1 MAESVTKLPV
11 ERPSKTVTS
20 GRKGLSPWPPFE
32 SLHAEIDR
40 IFDEFGRGRL
50 PSVRRLF
57 DMEPLWSSEAPFRAS
72 LPAIDVV
79 EKEKEYQ
86 ISAELPGID
95 EKDIEVSVTDGVLTV
110 KGEKKEQKEE
120 KDKNYHRL
128 ERQYGSFQRSFELP
142 PSIDQGKIEA
152 KFEKG
157 VLTLTLPKT
166 AEAQEKPKTIA
177 IKSK

>member
-1 MAESVTKLPV
+1 MPESVTKLPV
-11 ERPSKTVTS
+11 GLPSKTATA
-20 GRKGLSPWPPFE
+20 GRKGSSLWQPFE

-50 PSVRRLF
+50 PSIRRLY
-57 DMEPLWSSEAPFRAS
+57 DMEPLWNSEVSFGTS
-72 LPAIDVV
+72 LPAVDVL

-95 EKDIEVSVTDGVLTV
+95 EKDIEISVADGVLTV
-110 KGEKKEQKEE
+110 KGEKKEQREE
-120 KDKNYHRL
+120 RDRNYYRT
-128 ERQYGSFQRSFELP
+128 ERRYGSFQRAFELP
-142 PSIDQGKIEA
+142 PSVDQGKIEA
-152 KFEKG
+152 KFERG